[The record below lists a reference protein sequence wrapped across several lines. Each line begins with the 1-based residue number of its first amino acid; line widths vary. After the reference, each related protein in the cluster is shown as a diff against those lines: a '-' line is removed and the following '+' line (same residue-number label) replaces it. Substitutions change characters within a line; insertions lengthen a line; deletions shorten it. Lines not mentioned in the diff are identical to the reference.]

1 MNVYVREKVSE
12 RERKREALVH
22 AREKYI
28 STCICQRE
36 RERDIKGKREVMEEY
51 IYIYIYIS
59 VIAAKAIKR
68 ASAD

>member
-1 MNVYVREKVSE
+1 MYVREKVSE

-36 RERDIKGKREVMEEY
+36 RDRRKEREVMEEY
-51 IYIYIYIS
+51 IYI
-59 VIAAKAIKR
+59 
-68 ASAD
+68 

>member
-22 AREKYI
+22 ASEKYI

-36 RERDIKGKREVMEEY
+36 REIKGKRERSWRN
-51 IYIYIYIS
+51 IYIYI
-59 VIAAKAIKR
+59 
-68 ASAD
+68 

>member
-36 RERDIKGKREVMEEY
+36 REREIEGKRERSWRN
-51 IYIYIYIS
+51 IYIS
-59 VIAAKAIKR
+59 RCLREKER
-68 ASAD
+68 EERERE